1 MRSASCRRNLI
12 FNLLA
17 QTGKDFRL
25 NWDSFRA
32 YDIRGVYPTD
42 LDEEAFYRIAKAY
55 TLLFHPKTMVVGMD
69 ARESGPSLK
78 KSLTAGFVDAG
89 VNVVDIGGITT
100 DMLYYAVGSSE
111 EYSGGIVVSAS
122 HNPKEYN
129 GAKMVREKAA
139 AISSDTGL
147 FQIRDLIKAGK
158 DKELSSETKG
168 TVTEKKVLAGYV
180 EHVLSFIDQDGIK
193 PFKVIANANFGYVG
207 GAVDLLANKLGLDL
221 TRLNSS
227 PDGTFPKGTPDPM
240 QPANRAETEELMR
253 KGQFAFAAIWDAD
266 ADRCMFLD
274 EKGEFISGAYV
285 TALLADVLLTKAGD
299 RNKNKI
305 IFDPRVIWPTIKV
318 CEQHGAEPIISKSG
332 HAFIKDRMRKENA
345 IFAGEMSAHYYFREN
360 FYADNGVIPFLLI
373 LDHLSKSGQ
382 AFSEVMKPYMN
393 GHYMSGE
400 LNFRVDDI
408 NKVIAVVKERFA
420 KEGREDLTDGYS
432 LNTADWR
439 FNIRASNTEPLLRLN
454 VEARK
459 PGLVEKIRDEIES
472 IIGSKP
478 H

>member
-1 MRSASCRRNLI
+1 V
-12 FNLLA
+12 
-17 QTGKDFRL
+17 

-42 LDEEAFYRIAKAY
+42 LDEDAFYRIAKAY
-55 TLLFHPKTMVVGMD
+55 THLFHPTTMVVGMD
-69 ARESGPSLK
+69 ARESGPALK
-78 KSLTAGFVDAG
+78 KALTDGFVDAG

-100 DMLYYAVGSSE
+100 DMLYYAVGSNE

-122 HNPKEYN
+122 HNPRQYN

-147 FQIRDLIKAGK
+147 FEIRDIIKAGK
-158 DKELSSETKG
+158 DKDVTSETKG
-168 TVTEKKVLAGYV
+168 QVTEKNVLQDYV
-180 EHVLSFIDQDGIK
+180 THVLGFIDRDAIK
-193 PFKVIANANFGYVG
+193 PFHVIANANFGYVG
-207 GAVDLLANKLGLDL
+207 EGVQLIADKLGLKL
-221 TRLNSS
+221 TTLNFK

-240 QPANRAETEELMR
+240 QPANRAETEEMMR
-253 KGQFAFAAIWDAD
+253 AGNFDFAAIWDAD

-274 EKGEFISGAYV
+274 EGGQFISGAYV
-285 TALLADVLLTKAGD
+285 TAMLADVLLEKAGGD
-299 RNKNKI
+299 NKI

-318 CEQHGAEPIISKSG
+318 CEKHGAEPLISKSG

-360 FYADNGVIPFLLI
+360 FFADNGVIPFLLI
-373 LDHLSKSGQ
+373 LEHVARLGKP
-382 AFSEVMKPYMN
+382 FSEVMKPYMD

-400 LNFRVDDI
+400 LNYRVEDAQ
-408 NKVIAVVKERFA
+408 KTIAAVKDQFKER
-420 KEGREDLTDGYS
+420 GTEDLTDGYS
-432 LNTADWR
+432 LNAADWR
-439 FNIRASNTEPLLRLN
+439 FNIRLSNTEPLLRLN
-454 VEARK
+454 VEARQ
-459 PGLVEKIRDEIES
+459 PGLIEKITEEIQA

>member
-1 MRSASCRRNLI
+1 M
-12 FNLLA
+12 
-17 QTGKDFRL
+17 

-42 LDEEAFYRIAKAY
+42 LDEDAFYRIAKAY
-55 TLLFHPKTMVVGMD
+55 THLFHPKTMVVGMD
-69 ARESGPSLK
+69 ARESGPALK
-78 KSLTAGFVDAG
+78 KALTEGFVDAG

-100 DMLYYAVGSSE
+100 DMLYYAVGSCE

-122 HNPKEYN
+122 HNPRQYN

-147 FQIRDLIKAGK
+147 FDIRDIIKADK
-158 DKELSSETKG
+158 DKSIAAETKG
-168 TVTEKKVLAGYV
+168 KVTEKNVFDDYV
-180 EHVLSFIDQDGIK
+180 NHVLSFVDRGVIK
-193 PFKVIANANFGYVG
+193 PFHVVANANFGFVG
-207 GAVDLLANKLGLDL
+207 EAIKIIADRLSLKL
-221 TRLNSS
+221 TSLNFT

-240 QPANRAETEELMR
+240 QPANRAETESIVR
-253 KGQFAFAAIWDAD
+253 DGKYDFAAIWDAD

-285 TALLADVLLTKAGD
+285 TALLADVLLEKHGSE
-299 RNKNKI
+299 NKI

-318 CEQHGAEPIISKSG
+318 CDKHGAEPIISKSG

-360 FYADNGVIPFLLI
+360 FFADNGVIPFLLI
-373 LDHLSKSGQ
+373 LEHLSRLGKP
-382 AFSEVMKPYMN
+382 FSEVMKPYMD

-400 LNFRVDDI
+400 LNYRVDDVQ
-408 NKVIAVVKERFA
+408 KTIAAVKDQFN
-420 KEGREDLTDGYS
+420 GRGTEDLTDGYS
-432 LNTADWR
+432 LTSGDWR
-439 FNIRASNTEPLLRLN
+439 FNIRSSNTEPLLRLN
-454 VEARK
+454 VEARQ
-459 PGLVEKIRDEIES
+459 PGLVEKVRDEIQNT
-472 IIGSKP
+472 IGSKP

>member
-1 MRSASCRRNLI
+1 
-12 FNLLA
+12 
-17 QTGKDFRL
+17 
-25 NWDSFRA
+25 
-32 YDIRGVYPTD
+32 
-42 LDEEAFYRIAKAY
+42 
-55 TLLFHPKTMVVGMD
+55 
-69 ARESGPSLK
+69 
-78 KSLTAGFVDAG
+78 
-89 VNVVDIGGITT
+89 
-100 DMLYYAVGSSE
+100 
-111 EYSGGIVVSAS
+111 
-122 HNPKEYN
+122 
-129 GAKMVREKAA
+129 
-139 AISSDTGL
+139 
-147 FQIRDLIKAGK
+147 
-158 DKELSSETKG
+158 
-168 TVTEKKVLAGYV
+168 
-180 EHVLSFIDQDGIK
+180 
-193 PFKVIANANFGYVG
+193 
-207 GAVDLLANKLGLDL
+207 L
-221 TRLNSS
+221 TRLNFT

-253 KGQFAFAAIWDAD
+253 NGEFEFAAIWDAD

-382 AFSEVMKPYMN
+382 PFSEVMKPYMD

-400 LNFRVDDI
+400 LNYRVEDI
-408 NKVIAVVKERFA
+408 NKVIAAVKERFA
-420 KEGREDLTDGYS
+420 SDGREDLTDGYS
-432 LNTADWR
+432 LNSQDWR

>member
-1 MRSASCRRNLI
+1 MIN
-12 FNLLA
+12 F
-17 QTGKDFRL
+17 K
-25 NWDSFRA
+25 SFRA

-42 LDEEAFYRIAKAY
+42 LDEEAFYRMAKAY
-55 TLLFHPKTMVVGMD
+55 TYLFHPKTMVVGMD
-69 ARESGPSLK
+69 ARESGPALK
-78 KSLTAGFVDAG
+78 QALTKGFVDAG

-100 DMLYYAVGSSE
+100 DMIYYAVGSAE

-129 GAKMVREKAA
+129 GAKMVKEKAA

-147 FQIRDLIKAGK
+147 FEIRDIIKAGK
-158 DKELSSETKG
+158 DKSVTSEHKG
-168 TVTEKKVLAGYV
+168 TVSEKNVLQDYV
-180 EHVLSFIDQDGIK
+180 EHILKLIDRSAIK
-193 PFKVIANANFGYVG
+193 PFHLVANANFGYVG
-207 GAVDLLANKLGLDL
+207 AGIDLVASKLELNL
-221 TRLNSS
+221 TRMNWE

-240 QPANRAETEELMR
+240 QPANRAETEELVR
-253 KGQFAFAAIWDAD
+253 NGKFDFAVIWDAD

-285 TALLADVLLTKAGD
+285 TAMLADVLLTKHGGE
-299 RNKNKI
+299 NKI
-305 IFDPRVIWPTIKV
+305 IFDPRVIWPTTKV

-360 FYADNGVIPFLLI
+360 FYADNGVIPFLLV
-373 LDHLSKSGQ
+373 LELLSRTGKT
-382 AFSEVMKPYMN
+382 FSETMRPYME

-400 LNFRVDDI
+400 LNYRVEDVQ
-408 NKVIAVVKERFA
+408 KTIAAVKDHLMEQGA
-420 KEGREDLTDGYS
+420 EDFTDGYS
-432 LNTADWR
+432 LTTDHWR
-439 FNIRASNTEPLLRLN
+439 FNIRGSNTEPLLRLN
-454 VEARK
+454 IEARK
-459 PGLVEKIRDEIES
+459 PGLVEKIRDEIEP

>member
-1 MRSASCRRNLI
+1 MLLI
-12 FNLLA
+12 KSEHA
-17 QTGKDFRL
+17 GGVRTRKDLKL

-42 LDEEAFYRIAKAY
+42 LDEEAYYRIARAY

-69 ARESGPSLK
+69 ARESGPVLK

-122 HNPKEYN
+122 HNPKQYN

-147 FQIRDLIKAGK
+147 FQIRDLLKAGK
-158 DKELSSETKG
+158 DKEVSAETKG
-168 TVTEKKVLAGYV
+168 KVTQKDVLNGYV
-180 EHVLSFIDQDGIK
+180 DHVLNFIEQDSIK
-193 PFKVIANANFGYVG
+193 PFKIIANANFGYVG
-207 GAVDLLANKLGLDL
+207 GAVQLIADRLGLEL
-221 TRLNSS
+221 TKLNFT

-240 QPANRAETEELMR
+240 QPANRAETEAAMR
-253 KGQFAFAAIWDAD
+253 NGQFDLAAIWDAD

-285 TALLADVLLTKAGD
+285 TALLADVLLTKHGGH
-299 RNKNKI
+299 NKI
-305 IFDPRVIWPTIKV
+305 IFDPRVIWPTTKV
-318 CEQHGAEPIISKSG
+318 CERHGAEAIISKSG

-373 LDHLSKSGQ
+373 LEHLSKSGQ
-382 AFSEVMKPYMN
+382 LFSEVMKPYMD

-400 LNFRVDDI
+400 LNYRVDDI
-408 NKVIAVVKERFA
+408 NKVIAAVKDRFS
-420 KEGREDLTDGYS
+420 KDGREDLTDGYS
-432 LNTADWR
+432 LNTDDWR

-459 PGLVEKIRDEIES
+459 PGLVEKVRAEIES
-472 IIGSKP
+472 IIGTKP

>member
-1 MRSASCRRNLI
+1 M
-12 FNLLA
+12 
-17 QTGKDFRL
+17 

-32 YDIRGVYPTD
+32 YDIRGIYPTD

-55 TLLFHPKTMVVGMD
+55 TLLFHPTTIVVGMD
-69 ARESGPSLK
+69 ARESGPALK
-78 KSLTAGFVDAG
+78 QALTNGFVDAG

-100 DMLYYAVGSSE
+100 DTLYYAVGSQD

-122 HNPKEYN
+122 HNPRQYN
-129 GAKMVREKAA
+129 GAKMVKEKAA

-147 FQIRDLIKAGK
+147 FQIRDALKAGT
-158 DKELSSETKG
+158 DKEVSSETKG
-168 TVTEKKVLAGYV
+168 TVTQQNVLDGYIK
-180 EHVLSFIDQDGIK
+180 HCLGFIDQKSIK
-193 PFKVIANANFGYVG
+193 PFKVVANANFGYVG
-207 GAVDLLANKLGLDL
+207 AGVQLIADALGLEL
-221 TRLNSS
+221 TTLNFT
-227 PDGTFPKGTPDPM
+227 PDGSFPKGTPDPM
-240 QPANRAETEELMR
+240 QPANRAETVELMLKSR
-253 KGQFAFAAIWDAD
+253 HDLAAIWDAD

-285 TALLADVLLTKAGD
+285 TALLADILLTKHGG
-299 RNKNKI
+299 NNKI

-318 CEQHGAEPIISKSG
+318 CERHGAQPLISKSG

-373 LDHLSKSGQ
+373 LDHLSHTGQ
-382 AFSEVMKPYMN
+382 TFSEMMKPYME

-400 LNFRVDDI
+400 LNYRVDDI
-408 NKVIAVVKERFA
+408 NKVIGAVKERFA

-432 LNTADWR
+432 LNTEDWR

-454 VEARK
+454 IEARK
-459 PGLVEKIRDEIES
+459 PGLVEKIHAEVES
-472 IIGSKP
+472 IIGTKP

>member
-1 MRSASCRRNLI
+1 M
-12 FNLLA
+12 
-17 QTGKDFRL
+17 
-25 NWDSFRA
+25 NWNSFRA

-42 LDEEAFYRIAKAY
+42 LDEQAYYRIAKAY
-55 TLLFHPKTMVVGMD
+55 TKLFNPKTMVVGMD
-69 ARESGPSLK
+69 ARQSGPSLK
-78 KSLTAGFVDAG
+78 KALTEGFVDAG
-89 VNVVDIGGITT
+89 VNVVDIGGVTT

-129 GAKMVREKAA
+129 GAKMVKEKAA

-147 FQIRDLIKAGK
+147 FEIRDLIKADQ
-158 DKELSSETKG
+158 DKSVASATKG
-168 TVTEKKVLAGYV
+168 EVSEKDVLNDYV
-180 EHVLSFIDQDGIK
+180 EHVLTFIDRKIVK
-193 PFKVIANANFGYVG
+193 PFHLIANANFGYVG
-207 GAVDLLANKLGLDL
+207 GGVDLIADRLGLKV
-221 TRLNSS
+221 TRLNWE

-240 QPANRAETEELMR
+240 QPANRAETEQLMR
-253 KGQFAFAAIWDAD
+253 DGDFGFAAIWDAD

-274 EKGEFISGAYV
+274 ERGEFISGAYV
-285 TALLADVLLTKAGD
+285 TAMLADVLLTKHGGD
-299 RNKNKI
+299 NKI
-305 IFDPRVIWPTIKV
+305 IFDPRVIWPTTKV

-332 HAFIKDRMRKENA
+332 HAFIKDRMRHENA

-360 FYADNGVIPFLLI
+360 FYADNGVIPFLLV
-373 LDHLSKSGQ
+373 LEQLSRTGKS
-382 AFSEVMKPYMN
+382 FSETMQPYMA

-400 LNFRVDDI
+400 LNYRVEDI
-408 NKVIAVVKERFA
+408 KQVIGAVQERFN
-420 KEGREDLTDGYS
+420 KEGTEDFTDGYS
-432 LNTADWR
+432 LNTEDWR

-459 PGLVEKIRDEIES
+459 PGLVENVVGEIEA

>member
-1 MRSASCRRNLI
+1 M
-12 FNLLA
+12 
-17 QTGKDFRL
+17 

-42 LDEEAFYRIAKAY
+42 LDEEAYYRIAKAY
-55 TLLFHPKTMVVGMD
+55 TYLFHPKTMVVGMD
-69 ARESGPSLK
+69 ARESGPSLT

-89 VNVVDIGGITT
+89 VNVVNIGGITT
-100 DMLYYAVGSSE
+100 DMIYYAVGSSD

-122 HNPKEYN
+122 HNPKQYN

-139 AISSDTGL
+139 AISSDNGL
-147 FQIRDLIKAGK
+147 FEIRDIIKADK
-158 DKELSSETKG
+158 DLSVTSETKG
-168 TVTEKKVLAGYV
+168 TVKEKHVLNGYV
-180 EHVLSFIDQDGIK
+180 EHVLSFVDRDQIK
-193 PFKVIANANFGYVG
+193 PFRVIANANFGYVG
-207 GAVDLLANKLGLDL
+207 GGVQIIADKLGLDL
-221 TRLNSS
+221 TTLNFE

-240 QPANRAETEELMR
+240 QPENRAETESLMR
-253 KGQFAFAAIWDAD
+253 AGRFDLAAIWDAD
-266 ADRCMFLD
+266 ADRCTFLD

-285 TALLADVLLTKAGD
+285 TALLADVLLTKHGG
-299 RNKNKI
+299 NNKI

-318 CEQHGAEPIISKSG
+318 CERHGAEAIISKSG

-373 LDHLSKSGQ
+373 LEHLSRTGQ
-382 AFSEVMKPYMN
+382 SFSELMRPYTE

-400 LNFRVDDI
+400 LNYRVED
-408 NKVIAVVKERFA
+408 VQATIAAVKERFQS
-420 KEGREDLTDGYS
+420 KGQEDLTDGYS
-432 LNTADWR
+432 LNTPDWR
-439 FNIRASNTEPLLRLN
+439 FNIRSSNTEPLLRLN
-454 VEARK
+454 LEARK
-459 PGLVEKIRDEIES
+459 PGLIENLRTEIES